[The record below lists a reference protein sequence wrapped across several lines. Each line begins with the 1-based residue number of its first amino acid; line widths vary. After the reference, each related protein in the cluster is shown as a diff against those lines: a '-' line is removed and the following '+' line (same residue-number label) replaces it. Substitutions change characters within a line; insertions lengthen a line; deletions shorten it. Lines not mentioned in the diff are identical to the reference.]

1 MTNERKYFIYKVT
14 DKEGNEEN
22 VFFRPNSSNRMTSL
36 LAYRISGYSVIAHV
50 RVNEEDWHNAKLK
63 EFCKEYCEL
72 DREEHKLHAQY
83 IQGTYPHSEDCLIST
98 LELIQDRKW
107 VLLKNIHRYVRRMMN
122 RDLDIREEIAIMLND
137 EYLKAIL

>member
-1 MTNERKYFIYKVT
+1 MSERNYYIYKVMRNN
-14 DKEGNEEN
+14 EEEEN

-36 LAYRISGYSVIAHV
+36 LAYRLSGYTIVAHV
-50 RVNEEDWHNAKLK
+50 RVNEEDWHNAKLR

-83 IQGTYPHSEDCLIST
+83 VQGTYQHSEECLLST
-98 LELIQDRKW
+98 LEMIQGRKW
-107 VLLKNIHRYVRRMMN
+107 TLLKSIHRYVRRMVN
-122 RDLDIREEIAIMLND
+122 KDLDIREEIAIMLND